1 MAQQL
6 PTNLRSRPRWWS
18 RPFQCE
24 CAPIWRHRE
33 RHWFSVSL
41 RISNALAFIGIHGL
55 DLIWSAFFDDYTV
68 VCDEREENNV
78 TLYVE
83 SLFRLLGISFAAEG
97 DKAPPFQTRFRSLG
111 LEFDLENLQ
120 HGSFSLHH
128 TAKRK
133 QELLDTIVS
142 LLARK
147 RVSPKELER
156 LHGRLVWFSSFV
168 FGE

>member
-1 MAQQL
+1 M
-6 PTNLRSRPRWWS
+6 
-18 RPFQCE
+18 
-24 CAPIWRHRE
+24 
-33 RHWFSVSL
+33 
-41 RISNALAFIGIHGL
+41 
-55 DLIWSAFFDDYTV
+55 
-68 VCDEREENNV
+68 

-133 QELLDTIVS
+133 
-142 LLARK
+142 
-147 RVSPKELER
+147 
-156 LHGRLVWFSSFV
+156 
-168 FGE
+168 

>member
-1 MAQQL
+1 ML
-6 PTNLRSRPRWWS
+6 
-18 RPFQCE
+18 
-24 CAPIWRHRE
+24 
-33 RHWFSVSL
+33 
-41 RISNALAFIGIHGL
+41 LAFIGIHGL

-78 TLYVE
+78 TFYVE

-111 LEFDLENLQ
+111 LEFELENLQ

-133 QELLDTIVS
+133 
-142 LLARK
+142 
-147 RVSPKELER
+147 
-156 LHGRLVWFSSFV
+156 
-168 FGE
+168 